1 MSEESAAKPR
11 GGVLKWALWGA
22 AAIGVAGV
30 VYIIAQSATK
40 PPESGVAH
48 KTDVATS
55 GPVMSSGSG
64 AVATAPETHDVA
76 KKLEHPADGQAP
88 VAYAF
93 KDADGKTLTAAS
105 FKGKVV
111 VMNLWAT
118 WCGPCKVE
126 MPTLAKLAQAYAGK
140 PVEVVAVSIDKPDA
154 LEQAKAF
161 IAQNA
166 PLKLYND
173 PTGKLP
179 FVLKPTAV
187 GMPTTLILGKDGL
200 ERGRISGEA
209 DWAGDGAKKV
219 IDKVLTE

>member
-11 GGVLKWALWGA
+11 GGVLRWALWGA

-40 PPESGVAH
+40 PAEN

-55 GPVMSSGSG
+55 GPSSGS
-64 AVATAPETHDVA
+64 VAAAPETHDVA
-76 KKLEHPADGQAP
+76 KKLEHPADGVAP
-88 VAYAF
+88 PAYAF
-93 KDADGKTLTAAS
+93 KDADGKTVTPAS

-140 PVEVVAVSIDKPDA
+140 PVAVVAVSIDKPEA
-154 LEQAKAF
+154 LAQAKAF
-161 IAQNA
+161 IAGNA

-173 PTGKLP
+173 PEGKLP
-179 FVLKPTAV
+179 FILKPTAS

-209 DWAGDGAKKV
+209 DWAGEGARKV
-219 IDKVLTE
+219 IDKVLAE